1 MKIAVQ
7 IKQVPATEED
17 RHLAPNGSVDRSASE
32 RVADEI
38 TERALEVALKEKD
51 ADKTVEIVAVTMGPA
66 GATEALRK
74 ALSMGADSAIH
85 IVDDALAGSDALTT
99 AKALGAGLKG
109 VNADVIIAGNE
120 STDGRGGVVPA
131 MLAELLGLPFLGPLN
146 SVEFTGS
153 SARGQRQGVECTQD
167 LAASLPAVLS
177 ITERT
182 GEARFPKFKGI
193 MTAKRKPVVLY
204 KAADLGLGGISH
216 ADGNLVLA
224 SSKRPA
230 RGAGTKIV
238 DDGNAAVHL
247 ADYLSNENLI

>member
-1 MKIAVQ
+1 MIDIQTFLLALGIGNVGFAVLM
-7 IKQVPATEED
+7 AGYT
-17 RHLAPNGSVDRSASE
+17 HGAAPNPGLQLWMWAR
-32 RVADEI
+32 
-38 TERALEVALKEKD
+38 LG
-51 ADKTVEIVAVTMGPA
+51 MG
-66 GATEALRK
+66 
-74 ALSMGADSAIH
+74 LSQ
-85 IVDDALAGSDALTT
+85 L
-99 AKALGAGLKG
+99 LGWA
-109 VNADVIIAGNE
+109 
-120 STDGRGGVVPA
+120 RP
-131 MLAELLGLPFLGPLN
+131 LLGLPFLGPLN

-216 ADGNLVLA
+216 AEGNLVLA

>member
-1 MKIAVQ
+1 MTWVLNNLEQILELSIEHVRLSILPIVLGFVIAIPLGWVAWRYRLTRGL
-7 IKQVPATEED
+7 ILTLVGLLYTIPS
-17 RHLAPNGSVDRSASE
+17 LA
-32 RVADEI
+32 
-38 TERALEVALKEKD
+38 LF
-51 ADKTVEIVAVTMGPA
+51 
-66 GATEALRK
+66 
-74 ALSMGADSAIH
+74 
-85 IVDDALAGSDALTT
+85 
-99 AKALGAGLKG
+99 
-109 VNADVIIAGNE
+109 VIL
-120 STDGRGGVVPA
+120 PP
-131 MLAELLGLPFLGPLN
+131 LLGLPFLGPLN

-216 ADGNLVLA
+216 AEGNLVLA

-238 DDGNAAVHL
+238 DDGNAAAQL